1 MACIPYRARDAM
13 YGVAYVCVSVCIGLV
28 CASSG
33 LLFLTPFAPLTTTRW
48 RWVVEAPAAAPFDL
62 PGHAPFFH
70 FFTP

>member
-1 MACIPYRARDAM
+1 MCVCVRVR
-13 YGVAYVCVSVCIGLV
+13 AYVHVDDVCGLCVPRLWSPL
-28 CASSG
+28 SRS
-33 LLFLTPFAPLTTTRW
+33 LLAPLTSTRW